1 MKNYSIS
8 NRYIMMKFASSYL
21 NKYYMPFKIRC
32 IIIMKKFTFLS
43 LLVLIICINS
53 VCQAENLDYQRVA
66 IEAKKRLQIAK
77 NMNFTRQEDKDFW
90 NLYSEYERALDN
102 IYRDKFDLIQN
113 FRSSNASRNIT
124 DDQANEFVEQF
135 FEIENRKITTKQ
147 SYVEKF
153 KAILPGR
160 KVARFYQIDNKLDAI
175 INHELAIKIEL
186 LE

>member
-1 MKNYSIS
+1 MSI
-8 NRYIMMKFASSYL
+8 NTMI
-21 NKYYMPFKIRC
+21 
-32 IIIMKKFTFLS
+32 KFTFLS
-43 LLVLIICINS
+43 LLVLITCINT

-77 NMNFTRQEDKDFW
+77 NMNFTKQQDKDFW

-102 IYRDKFDLIQN
+102 VYRDKFDLIQN
-113 FRSSNASRNIT
+113 FKNANASQNVT
-124 DDQANEFVEQF
+124 DHQANEFVERF
-135 FEIENRKITTKQ
+135 FEIENRKISTKQ

-153 KAILPGR
+153 KAILPGK

-175 INHELAIKIEL
+175 INHELAIKIKL